1 MPTQGSTVILSIQ
14 MQILLDNNLGCPYHR
29 CQVCLQKFLRK
40 SSITCHQIFPR
51 VGACRPRVQHYTL
64 GDSLCSSPGH
74 YPGPRWR
81 PAMAE
86 REQCPD
92 TISLQLWDCRLRVG
106 QDICPQPESI
116 VSGQTCWIRLSVQ
129 EMWSYPGLSADSWA
143 DQKKSKTLLE
153 EARAQCW

>member
-106 QDICPQPESI
+106 PDICPQPESI

-143 DQKKSKTLLE
+143 DQKKSKTLL
-153 EARAQCW
+153 